1 MIQQFFLFCNVLS
14 FSVWDIRKL
23 LIKAIELAFSKPVFT
38 KESDMYSIYIQ
49 TWLCRYIL
57 RCTYLI
63 CNIEVQPLMYFM
75 KTVTT
80 KAFVR
85 KKRSTI
91 QKDHIFWDF
100 NKSYTGTCIYYSLL
114 TIDLSF
120 IIGIK
125 RDQQLYQYIT

>member
-1 MIQQFFLFCNVLS
+1 
-14 FSVWDIRKL
+14 
-23 LIKAIELAFSKPVFT
+23 
-38 KESDMYSIYIQ
+38 
-49 TWLCRYIL
+49 
-57 RCTYLI
+57 
-63 CNIEVQPLMYFM
+63 MYFM

-91 QKDHIFWDF
+91 QKNHIFGDF

-125 RDQQLYQYIT
+125 KGPTLVPAST

>member
-1 MIQQFFLFCNVLS
+1 
-14 FSVWDIRKL
+14 
-23 LIKAIELAFSKPVFT
+23 
-38 KESDMYSIYIQ
+38 
-49 TWLCRYIL
+49 
-57 RCTYLI
+57 
-63 CNIEVQPLMYFM
+63 MYFM

-91 QKDHIFWDF
+91 QKNHIFGDF
-100 NKSYTGTCIYYSLL
+100 NKSYTCIYNSLL

-125 RDQQLYQYIT
+125 KGPTLVPAST